1 MKTFLVTGASS
12 GIGAAV
18 SKYLSEC
25 GYCVV
30 MVARS
35 DQKLKETAKEMVN
48 EPILIP
54 FDLTKFDEY
63 DAIFDVCKEQGIKF
77 DGFIHCAGV
86 GTAMPVR
93 TIRIQE
99 DMQSQ
104 MEINAYAFAELGRYF
119 GSKRYSNDGG
129 SIVAISSIAAH
140 SCVPGHCGY
149 AASKAALDAI
159 VQVMSKEFSK
169 RKIRVNAILPSFVD
183 TPLLRGDL
191 EKIYDLQGRIEANQ
205 PLGIIDP
212 RYLAYL
218 VEFLISDKAKYITGT
233 LIPVTAGG
241 N

>member
-25 GYCVV
+25 GYRVV

-35 DQKLKETAKEMVN
+35 EQKLKETAKEMVN

-54 FDLTKFDEY
+54 FDLTKFEEY
-63 DAIFDVCKEQGIKF
+63 DTIFDVCKEQGMKF

-86 GTAMPVR
+86 GTSMPVKK
-93 TIRIQE
+93 IRIHE
-99 DMQSQ
+99 DMETQ

-129 SIVAISSIAAH
+129 SIVAVSSMA
-140 SCVPGHCGY
+140 
-149 AASKAALDAI
+149 
-159 VQVMSKEFSK
+159 FSR
-169 RKIRVNAILPSFVD
+169 RKIRVNAILPTYVD
-183 TPLLRGDL
+183 TPLLRGDM
-191 EKIYDLQGRIEANQ
+191 ENTFDLQGRIEANQ
-205 PLGIIDP
+205 PFGIIDP

-233 LIPVTAGG
+233 LIPVTAGC